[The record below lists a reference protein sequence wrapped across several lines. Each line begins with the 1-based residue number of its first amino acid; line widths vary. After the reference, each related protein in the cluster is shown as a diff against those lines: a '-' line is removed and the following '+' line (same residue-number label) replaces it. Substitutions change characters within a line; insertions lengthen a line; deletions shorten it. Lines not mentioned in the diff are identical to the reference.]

1 MRKIVNFSFVGDNK
15 FVVTTKR
22 VEDGSKKGI
31 YYKYTHNYREQTL
44 TIERVVESVGN
55 TEKVDVTDKT
65 PTNIFVEIAGEVM
78 TLFAKHIND

>member
-1 MRKIVNFSFVGDNK
+1 MREITTFSFVGDNK
-15 FVVTTKR
+15 FVVKTKM
-22 VEDGSKKGI
+22 VQDGSKGI
-31 YYKYTHNYREQTL
+31 YYKYTHNYRENTL

-65 PTNIFVEIAGEVM
+65 PNSVFIEIAGEVM